1 MEENEHVEDN
11 YTMKIEENN
20 SIQQRLAALEA
31 KDVPK
36 KRNLKQ
42 I

>member
-31 KDVPK
+31 KE
-36 KRNLKQ
+36 
-42 I
+42 